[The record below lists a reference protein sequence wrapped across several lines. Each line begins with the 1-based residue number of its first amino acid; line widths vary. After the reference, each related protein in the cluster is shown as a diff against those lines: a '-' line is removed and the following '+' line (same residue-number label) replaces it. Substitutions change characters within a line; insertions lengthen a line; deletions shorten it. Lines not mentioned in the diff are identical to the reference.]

1 MEITIPFDVK
11 NMYRAAPAPDGVSI
25 VVPVFNEQDGVA
37 NTIEAIHNQLN
48 NIDLSFEII
57 VVDDG
62 STDNTPKILRDL
74 QQRYPHLQVLEHETN
89 WGYGAALK
97 TGIAKSAFDKIL
109 IIDADQT
116 YPIEEIPKLVRLAG
130 DYDMVVGSRTGPEAQ
145 IPMIRRPA
153 KTILTWLAQ
162 FLSNRRIPDLN
173 SGFRVFK
180 KEIAQNWIHMIPDG
194 FSFTSTLT
202 IIALHKGYRI
212 HYVPISYHKREGKS
226 KIRPLRDTLNF
237 FQLILRTILYVNPLR
252 IFIPASLFFFAISL
266 FLYVM
271 RVAFGGAFLVTII
284 ITFICGFELLV
295 VGMLADLID
304 KRLR

>member
-1 MEITIPFDVK
+1 MNVLK
-11 NMYRAAPAPDGVSI
+11 LSQAAPAPDGVSI
-25 VVPVFNEQDGVA
+25 VIPVFNEQHAVA
-37 NTIEAIHNQLN
+37 STIEAINAELQG
-48 NIDLSFEII
+48 IDLPFEVI

-62 STDNTPKILRDL
+62 STDNTSKILRDL
-74 QQRYPHLQVLEHETN
+74 QQRHPHMIVVEHEAN

-97 TGIAKSAFDKIL
+97 TGIAKSVFDKVL

-116 YPIEEIPKLVRLAG
+116 YPIEEIPQLIRLAG
-130 DYDMVVGSRTGPEAQ
+130 EYDMVVGSRTGPKAQ
-145 IPMIRRPA
+145 IPLVRRPA
-153 KTILTWLAQ
+153 KVILTWLAQ

-212 HYVPISYHKREGKS
+212 HYVPINYHQREGKS

-237 FQLILRTILYVNPLR
+237 LQLILRTILYVNPLR

-266 FLYVM
+266 LLYVM
-271 RVAFGGAFLVTII
+271 RVACGGAFLVTII

>member
-1 MEITIPFDVK
+1 
-11 NMYRAAPAPDGVSI
+11 
-25 VVPVFNEQDGVA
+25 VVPVFNEQNAVA
-37 NTIEAIHNQLN
+37 DTIEAINAQLQG
-48 NIDLSFEII
+48 IDLPSEII

-62 STDNTPKILRDL
+62 STDNTSKILKDL
-74 QQRYPHLQVLEHETN
+74 QQRQSHVNVLSHEEN

-116 YPIEEIPKLVRLAG
+116 YPIEEIPKLVRLAE
-130 DYDMVVGSRTGPEAQ
+130 DYHMVVGSRTGPEAQ
-145 IPMIRRPA
+145 IPLVRRPA

-173 SGFRVFK
+173 SGFRIFK
-180 KEIAQNWIHMIPDG
+180 KEIAQNWVHMIPDG

-237 FQLILRTILYVNPLR
+237 LQLILRTILYVNPLR
-252 IFIPASLFFFAISL
+252 IFIPASLFFFATSL
-266 FLYVM
+266 LLYII
-271 RVAFGGAFLVTII
+271 RVTFGRAFLVTII